1 MSEDFIIEKKGD
13 KKIKYIKL
21 QQLGEGGFGKC
32 YKIKNEEN
40 NEIYAGKFLS
50 KENLNN
56 LTSQEFLKKRQKLY
70 NEIKIH
76 KSINHPNIV
85 KYYHSFEDSDNL
97 CILLEYCETDL
108 GRILKKRKRLTELE
122 VQYYLKHLIE
132 ALKYLHEQKIIH
144 RDLKPSNILITKNM
158 VLKLSDFGL
167 AKETEDAKKESEYC
181 GTEPYLA
188 PEIFKFNYSY
198 EIDIWSLGIIMYQLI
213 YGVLPF
219 KKNKEEN
226 LYNKLINK
234 DYKFPED
241 IPVSNAAKDL
251 IKQILVPNPID
262 RPKLDLILTHDFFKL
277 GKSIPKFLS
286 PDMASE
292 KPSID
297 YIRQYMPEADDNG
310 VVDKIVATTNL
321 MNLEDDEEKNMNNKI
336 IKYED
341 KEIWIKNFILKEK
354 YGFAYRLN
362 NDIYGIIFN
371 DMTNFFI
378 SPDEKQFF
386 EIKNNEIIFHENVLV
401 NKELLYKKSILREIK
416 KELEEEEKEGKEEE
430 EVEVEQNEDSEDDTI
445 STIFLKYY
453 LITKY
458 CLYFFFSNKNWQ
470 IIFGDKSQI
479 LFNDKN
485 KVISYINDIKERIDC
500 DINDIEQ
507 NKIKDNY
514 FVKKYNYAKI
524 IFNHEKEKAKK
535 NINE

>member
-1 MSEDFIIEKKGD
+1 
-13 KKIKYIKL
+13 
-21 QQLGEGGFGKC
+21 
-32 YKIKNEEN
+32 
-40 NEIYAGKFLS
+40 
-50 KENLNN
+50 
-56 LTSQEFLKKRQKLY
+56 
-70 NEIKIH
+70 
-76 KSINHPNIV
+76 
-85 KYYHSFEDSDNL
+85 
-97 CILLEYCETDL
+97 
-108 GRILKKRKRLTELE
+108 
-122 VQYYLKHLIE
+122 
-132 ALKYLHEQKIIH
+132 
-144 RDLKPSNILITKNM
+144 
-158 VLKLSDFGL
+158 
-167 AKETEDAKKESEYC
+167 
-181 GTEPYLA
+181 
-188 PEIFKFNYSY
+188 
-198 EIDIWSLGIIMYQLI
+198 
-213 YGVLPF
+213 
-219 KKNKEEN
+219 
-226 LYNKLINK
+226 
-234 DYKFPED
+234 
-241 IPVSNAAKDL
+241 
-251 IKQILVPNPID
+251 
-262 RPKLDLILTHDFFKL
+262 
-277 GKSIPKFLS
+277 
-286 PDMASE
+286 MASE

-321 MNLEDDEEKNMNNKI
+321 MNLEDGDEKNMNNKI

-524 IFNHEKEKAKK
+524 IFNHEKEKDKK